1 MLPSGL
7 IGPAFCL
14 PLSRGLQRERLH
26 LGKLG
31 DPSSLSAVSHESM
44 LFKHFRLRSECN
56 CLRVRPLTVWCS
68 SLEKPK
74 VPS

>member
-1 MLPSGL
+1 MPPSGL

-14 PLSRGLQRERLH
+14 PLSGGLQHERLH

-31 DPSSLSAVSHESM
+31 DPSSLSAASHESM
-44 LFKHFRLRSECN
+44 LSKHFHLRSECD

-68 SLEKPK
+68 GLEKPK